1 MEDINKRFSTFY
13 EHLKKQGTV
22 KNASDFAKILDVSSS
37 MITEFSKGRS
47 SIGTSIIQKSVNKL
61 NLNSDWLFTGKGDIL
76 KVSHKEVGTLSN
88 KISQKVSQNISQ
100 STLNLVNLEP
110 SKNLIHIPITDIS
123 VAAGDGAFNNDTI
136 EIMDTIQLP
145 KSLLKSGTYLC
156 VRVKGNSMSPTM
168 HDGGYAVIRL
178 IDKGKWIEAKDEQV
192 YVISNMDG
200 NAYIKRLKMRLNQGF
215 VVCMSD
221 NPDKNAYSNFNLLVD
236 EINTIWHVEWYF
248 TAKLPNIH
256 STYYSKVTDLEDEMW
271 EVQQQLNQI
280 LNRLS

>member
-1 MEDINKRFSTFY
+1 MQK
-13 EHLKKQGTV
+13 LV
-22 KNASDFAKILDVSSS
+22 SDRIKLIIKALDLNNNS
-37 MITEFSKGRS
+37 FSKAIGLTNNVTIGRIVNENREPS
-47 SIGTSIIQKSVNKL
+47 YDVLQKIIQTFGSINANWLLTGAGNMFIEVTP
-61 NLNSDWLFTGKGDIL
+61 NLQSGLSKKMTP
-76 KVSHKEVGTLSN
+76 KVTPVVTANPITL
-88 KISQKVSQNISQ
+88 I
-100 STLNLVNLEP
+100 NLEP

-192 YVISNMDG
+192 YVISNMEG
-200 NAYIKRLKMRLNQGF
+200 KAYIKRLKMRLKQGF

-221 NPDKNAYSNFNLLVD
+221 NPDKNAYSNFNLLID

-271 EVQQQLNQI
+271 EIKQQLNQV